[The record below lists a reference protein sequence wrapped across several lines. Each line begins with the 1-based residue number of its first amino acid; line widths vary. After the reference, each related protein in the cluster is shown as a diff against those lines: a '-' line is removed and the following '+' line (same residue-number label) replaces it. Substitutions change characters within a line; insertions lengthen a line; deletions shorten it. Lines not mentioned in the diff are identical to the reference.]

1 MWIVNAPSRRDER
14 GAVAVIFAICAVM
27 IFGLAAMGVDLGNAM
42 NRKKLTQ
49 NNADLAA
56 LAGAPSLPA
65 SDATGQD
72 AVRQQVASWLNTN
85 SVVSD
90 GINSCRSDP
99 SVTSVTAGDLGDGN
113 KANGEVTFPTS
124 DEVRVVSPPA
134 KVTFGLANAIGF
146 SDTCVQSVA
155 TAAIKSG
162 GTGMAPYYATSNC
175 DNGYQT
181 LKSNAAGLT
190 IPPSVPTLYANGDT
204 NSSTLSSISPNQI
217 PVATAPTDPASTVTL
232 TGTNLGPGQVDQVG
246 FFSSDY
252 TTPPVIGTIASSP
265 AQASGIVAV
274 DVPYAVASVQDIWYV
289 RVHSVSTPT
298 TPGKWSSAA
307 GSMPLIVGA
316 AVLSCDPDAATGN
329 FGSLNL
335 PGWKNASGVNGV
347 NDELA
352 MNIAAGLKS
361 PLSLTTYDGVPF
373 PTDKC
378 PAESSTSPT
387 VISDNE
393 SDLQPN
399 TNCVYTSTGL
409 DTTAATEGFIT
420 EVGNGADHHDGKLI
434 ADTSQACT
442 DLGRDDRYPL
452 TDPKTGNTIDVNGDL
467 LTCFFADP
475 TTTINQAVT
484 YSGSKPIFTQDIWN
498 SPRFFLVPVFD
509 TDPPGSKPYPIKR
522 FVAGFITDQPSTASQ
537 DNMDT
542 LSGSAQ
548 NGLFLSW
555 KAGKPSLGALSVV
568 FFPTSTLPD
577 PPDGGPL
584 VDYFGSGPKVAV
596 LLN

>member
-1 MWIVNAPSRRDER
+1 MTGRSRRSER
-14 GAVAVIFAICAVM
+14 GAVAIIFAISALM
-27 IFGLAAMGVDLGNAM
+27 IFGVAALGVDLGNAM

-56 LAGAPSLPA
+56 LAGAGSLPA
-65 SDATGQD
+65 SDATGQTT
-72 AVRQQVASWLNTN
+72 VRQKVANWLNTN
-85 SVVSD
+85 AVVSD
-90 GINSCRSDP
+90 GINSCKGSD
-99 SVTSVTAGDLGDGN
+99 TAVTAGDLSDGVVT
-113 KANGEVTFPTS
+113 NGEVTFPSS

-162 GTGMAPYYATSNC
+162 GTGMAPYYATSSC
-175 DNGYQT
+175 DIGYQT

-190 IPPSVPTLYANGDT
+190 IPPDVPTLFKNDET
-204 NSSTLSSISPNQI
+204 NTSTLDTISPTQI
-217 PVATAPTDPASTVTL
+217 PVATAPTDPVSTITL
-232 TGTNLGPGQVDQVG
+232 TGTNLDAANVDKVG
-246 FFSSDY
+246 FFSSDFSA
-252 TTPPVIGTIASSP
+252 TPQFGTIASSP
-265 AQASGIVAV
+265 AQAPGIIAV
-274 DVPYAVASVQDIWYV
+274 DVPYSVASVQDIWYV
-289 RVHSVSTPT
+289 RVHSPVTDT
-298 TPGKWSSAA
+298 WSSVDD
-307 GSMPLIVGA
+307 GTMPLIVGA

-352 MNIAAGLKS
+352 MNIAGGLKS
-361 PLSLTTYDGVPF
+361 PLMLTTYDGTPF
-373 PTDKC
+373 PSADC
-378 PAESSTSPT
+378 PAEGSGSPT

-393 SDLQPN
+393 SDLQPD

-420 EVGNGADHHDGKLI
+420 SVGLGSDQRTGKLI
-434 ADTSQACT
+434 ADTSDPCT
-442 DLGRDDRYPL
+442 ALGRNDRYPL
-452 TDPKTGNTIDVNGDL
+452 TDSKTGNHVDVNGDL
-467 LTCFFADP
+467 MTCFFTDP
-475 TTTINQAVT
+475 TTTIAQAIT
-484 YSGSKPIFTQDIWN
+484 YGGTAPLFTQDIWK

-522 FVAGFITDQPSTASQ
+522 FVAGFITDQQSTANKG
-537 DNMDT
+537 NMAS

-548 NGLFLSW
+548 GGLYLSW
-555 KAGKPSLGALSVV
+555 KGGKPTLGALSVV

-584 VDYFGSGPKVAV
+584 GDYIGSGPKKIV
-596 LLN
+596 LEN

>member
-1 MWIVNAPSRRDER
+1 MWLMSRSNRRDEK

-56 LAGAPSLPA
+56 LAAAASLPA
-65 SDATGQD
+65 SDAAGQTS
-72 AVRQQVASWLNTN
+72 VRQQVATWLNTN
-85 SVVSD
+85 SVASD

-99 SVTSVTAGDLGDGN
+99 TVTSVSATDLGDGN
-113 KANGEVTFPTS
+113 GANGEVTFPTS

-162 GTGMAPYYATSNC
+162 GTGMAPYYATSSC
-175 DNGYQT
+175 DSSYQT

-204 NSSTLSSISPNQI
+204 NTSTLSSISPNQI
-217 PVATAPTDPASTVTL
+217 PVATAPTDPVSTVTL
-232 TGTNLGPGQVDQVG
+232 TGTNLAPAQVDKVG

-252 TTPPVIGTIASSP
+252 TAPPVIGSIASSP

-289 RVHSVSTPT
+289 RVHSPVTNT
-298 TPGKWSSAA
+298 WSSAA

-335 PGWKNASGVNGV
+335 PGWKYAAGVNGV

-361 PLSLTTYDGVPF
+361 PLSLTSYNGVPF

-387 VISDNE
+387 VISDDE

-399 TNCVYTSTGL
+399 TNCVDTSTGL

-420 EVGNGADHHDGKLI
+420 SVGSGSDQHDGKLK
-434 ADTSQACT
+434 ANTSKACT
-442 DLGRDDRYPL
+442 DLGRDDSYPL
-452 TDPKTGNTIDVNGDL
+452 TDPKTGNTVNLNGDL
-467 LTCFFADP
+467 LTCFFANSG
-475 TTTINQAVT
+475 TTINQAIT
-484 YSGSKPIFTQDIWN
+484 YSGSSPLFTQDIWS

-509 TDPPGSKPYPIKR
+509 TDPPGAKPYPIKR
-522 FVAGFITDQPSTASQ
+522 FVAGFITDQPSTASRS
-537 DNMDT
+537 NMGT

-555 KAGKPSLGALSVV
+555 KAGKPTLGALSVV

-584 VDYFGSGPKVAV
+584 VDYFGSGPKVAT